1 MIWHPEP
8 TGPERAA
15 ESPAD
20 GGFERTV
27 ERVPETLGEDQPNLR
42 GWQRLLVSSLALAAA
57 IVLIALS
64 PTTTTRTGSAIFAGT
79 SLLLLTVSTIYHRSE
94 WSNLTRDA
102 LRLDDQT
109 NTLLLIAGSTTPAR
123 TPQRAPFPLPAETVT
138 ATTTAGITTVDAL
151 DWAFAGGL
159 CELVKADGT
168 SRVMAVHRWTREA
181 TCVDENLFT
190 DRCNGPTLDVGCGP
204 GRLTAAVTHRGFHAL
219 GIDISAE
226 AVRQTRARGAAAV
239 HQDVFA
245 ELPGSTAW
253 QHILLADGNIGLGG
267 DPVRL
272 LIRLADLLTPGGS
285 VLVEVA
291 GPGIGTVHEHVR
303 LRVGEQMSPPF
314 SWATVGVD
322 TIGAVADDAGLVL
335 TRLDYESGRY
345 VATLR
350 HTKDRD

>member
-1 MIWHPEP
+1 LTNAFTEWLN
-8 TGPERAA
+8 
-15 ESPAD
+15 
-20 GGFERTV
+20 RTRQV
-27 ERVPETLGEDQPNLR
+27 LR
-42 GWQRLLVSSLALAAA
+42 R
-57 IVLIALS
+57 
-64 PTTTTRTGSAIFAGT
+64 F
-79 SLLLLTVSTIYHRSE
+79 
-94 WSNLTRDA
+94 
-102 LRLDDQT
+102 DQT
-109 NTLLLIAGSTTPAR
+109 NTSLLIAGSR
-123 TPQRAPFPLPAETVT
+123 TPVRTPERAPFPLPAETVT
-138 ATTTAGITTVDAL
+138 AADITTVDAL

-181 TCVDENLFT
+181 TAVDENLFT
-190 DRCNGPTLDVGCGP
+190 DRGHGPTLDVGCGP
-204 GRLTAAVTHRGFHAL
+204 GRLTAALTHRGFHAL

-272 LIRLADLLTPGGS
+272 LIRVAELSSASGS

-291 GPGIGTVHEHVR
+291 GPGTGTVHEQVR

-314 SWATVGVD
+314 DWATVGVD
-322 TIGAVADDAGLVL
+322 TISAVAGKAGLTL
-335 TRLDYESGRY
+335 TRLDQESGRH
-345 VATLR
+345 VATLGHAKGR
-350 HTKDRD
+350 N